1 MEAKRIP
8 KIVAVGTIA
17 AFFAFARIE
26 LANAYYEHMTVGA
39 DQTTVSAPA
48 GHAQVAVSSTV
59 TGSPLLQ
66 DVNSTTKTGSGSK
79 SKGGGSKSGT
89 GSKSKG
95 GGSKSAT
102 GSKSKAG
109 SKSKTG
115 TGSRS
120 IGAGSKSGTGSLSK
134 ASGSQSGT
142 GSQTAT
148 GTQSQSKQE
157 GVDPPIIGTVPIPPP
172 PPLP

>member
-66 DVNSTTKTGSGSK
+66 DVNSTTKTGTGPKKKVRRSQERHGTHSTHPAPEK
-79 SKGGGSKSGT
+79 NYSPIHKNGG
-89 GSKSKG
+89 
-95 GGSKSAT
+95 
-102 GSKSKAG
+102 
-109 SKSKTG
+109 
-115 TGSRS
+115 R
-120 IGAGSKSGTGSLSK
+120 
-134 ASGSQSGT
+134 
-142 GSQTAT
+142 
-148 GTQSQSKQE
+148 
-157 GVDPPIIGTVPIPPP
+157 
-172 PPLP
+172 

>member
-26 LANAYYEHMTVGA
+26 LANAYYEHMTVGT
-39 DQTTVSAPA
+39 DQTSVSAPA

-89 GSKSKG
+89 GSKSK
-95 GGSKSAT
+95 
-102 GSKSKAG
+102 AG

-120 IGAGSKSGTGSLSK
+120 IGAGSQSGTGSLSK

>member
-39 DQTTVSAPA
+39 DQTSVSAPA

-66 DVNSTTKTGSGSK
+66 DGNSTTKTGSGSE
-79 SKGGGSKSGT
+79 SKGGGPERGARP
-89 GSKSKG
+89 KSKR
-95 GGSKSAT
+95 GGSERASRAPREKEAA
-102 GSKSKAG
+102 SK
-109 SKSKTG
+109 
-115 TGSRS
+115 
-120 IGAGSKSGTGSLSK
+120 
-134 ASGSQSGT
+134 
-142 GSQTAT
+142 
-148 GTQSQSKQE
+148 
-157 GVDPPIIGTVPIPPP
+157 
-172 PPLP
+172 

>member
-89 GSKSKG
+89 GSKSK
-95 GGSKSAT
+95 
-102 GSKSKAG
+102 AG

-120 IGAGSKSGTGSLSK
+120 IGAGSNSGTSSLSK

-148 GTQSQSKQE
+148 GTQSQSKQG
-157 GVDPPIIGTVPIPPP
+157 GVDPPIIGTVPIPPV